1 MLKPEV
7 CLNEWEWLVLLIN
20 RELVRGCSSKTG
32 EEDRGGKRG
41 TFRVSE
47 NSGVYDYLKPQTPN
61 PAFLFHFSRY
71 EDEINKR
78 TAAENEFV
86 TLKKVRAVPEIPGAC
101 RHRLPAGLKKSP
113 SFTATELPS
122 TSSWNKMPEARG
134 ILVWR
139 DPQRS
144 PFIFSF

>member
-47 NSGVYDYLKPQTPN
+47 NSGVYDYLKPQTQRFFFTFPDMRMKSIS
-61 PAFLFHFSRY
+61 A
-71 EDEINKR
+71 
-78 TAAENEFV
+78 
-86 TLKKVRAVPEIPGAC
+86 
-101 RHRLPAGLKKSP
+101 RLLRMN
-113 SFTATELPS
+113 L
-122 TSSWNKMPEARG
+122 
-134 ILVWR
+134 
-139 DPQRS
+139 
-144 PFIFSF
+144 